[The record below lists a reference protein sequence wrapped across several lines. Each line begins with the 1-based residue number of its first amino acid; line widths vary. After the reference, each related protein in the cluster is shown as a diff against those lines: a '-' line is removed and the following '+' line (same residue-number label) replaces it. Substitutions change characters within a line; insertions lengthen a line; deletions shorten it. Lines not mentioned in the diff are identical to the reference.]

1 MTMRPPRAVTA
12 WLLYFSV
19 LFAALA
25 CATGHGQM
33 AGMQL
38 SGLDTSFCALDAES
52 GAGSRTDTDTTVV
65 MSLLGGGCVIASS
78 FSATLLAAFFGLFGL
93 LGAEGLRRLSGL
105 LLAIHRRHLWPSL
118 NPRASPCT

>member
-1 MTMRPPRAVTA
+1 MTMRPLRAVTA

-19 LFAALA
+19 LFAALV
-25 CATGHGQM
+25 CAIGHGQM

-65 MSLLGGGCVIASS
+65 MSLLGGGCIIASS
-78 FSATLLAAFFGLFGL
+78 FGAILLAAFFGLFGL
-93 LGAEGLRRLSGL
+93 LNREAMRPLPGLFLK
-105 LLAIHRRHLWPSL
+105 APHRQRWPSL
-118 NPRASPCT
+118 NPRASPRT